1 MNIIVDLCIIPI
13 GKGTSLSSYIAECGD
28 IIEKS
33 GLSYQLGP
41 NGTAIEGEWDD
52 VFNVIKK
59 CHDKLHNIGV
69 NRIHTSV
76 KIGSRIDRSQTIED
90 KISSIRSLR
99 ERND

>member
-28 IIEKS
+28 VIEKS

-52 VFNVIKK
+52 VFNAVSYT
-59 CHDKLHNIGV
+59 H
-69 NRIHTSV
+69 
-76 KIGSRIDRSQTIED
+76 
-90 KISSIRSLR
+90 LR
-99 ERND
+99 AHET